1 MPPDLIVYALIAA
14 GLVFW
19 LRSILGTKTG
29 AERERPN
36 PYLAPDPLENAG
48 LPLIEG
54 EKTLGMEERIA
65 KLAAEPGKVKSIANK
80 TAELGLIEIA
90 RADRSFDIDF
100 FLDGSQDAFAM
111 IVESYADGDREALK
125 NLLAPPVYAAFE
137 SGIAAREA
145 RHEKQVADIHAI
157 RKAEVIDARVDGKKA
172 FITVRFIAEET
183 SVTRD
188 ELGEIIAGHPDR
200 TSQMKDIWTF
210 GREIKSKDPSWL
222 VYETKADEDGSDN
235 EKIPNAR

>member
-1 MPPDLIVYALIAA
+1 MPADLIVYALIAA

-19 LRSILGTKTG
+19 LRSILGTRSG

-36 PYLAPDPLENAG
+36 PYLVPDASENGG

-54 EKTLGMEERIA
+54 ASALGMEERIA
-65 KLAAEPGKVKSIANK
+65 KLAIEPGKVKSIASK

-90 RADRSFDIDF
+90 RTDRSFDIDF
-100 FLDGSQDAFAM
+100 FLDGAQDAFAM

-125 NLLAPPVYAAFE
+125 NLLAPGVYAAFE
-137 SGIAAREA
+137 GGISAREA
-145 RHEKQVADIHAI
+145 RHEKQIADIHAI
-157 RKAEVIDARVDGKKA
+157 RKAEVVDAKLEGKKA

-188 ELGEIIAGHPDR
+188 ALGEIISGHPDR
-200 TSQMKDIWTF
+200 TTQMKDIWTF
-210 GREIKSKDPSWL
+210 GRDLKSKDPSWL